1 MAGNDIIIGDVS
13 VQHALTFILIIIAT
27 VILGKLIYVFLRR
40 ILDKKISR
48 RRSKLF
54 AQGIQ
59 YLIIFL
65 GIYYGVYYILGLN
78 LLALATSL
86 GIIGIAIAFSAQQ
99 ILQNFLAALLIGVT
113 RIIQI
118 GDWVQSVDTPG
129 INVSQVK
136 EITLTNTSLRGVD
149 GRVYF
154 ISNSMLLNSRIVN
167 YTKSGFTEIPI
178 QLTIPSTIN
187 YQKIKAI
194 ILQIAEENTKILPN
208 IPKEEKIAAMNI
220 LKLPYIKHLLEKN
233 VDKLDLNM
241 FSPRILISNI
251 SGTSL
256 TMDIKI
262 WIREI
267 NKKDEIVSEFLEAIH
282 KKFNEDKIELK

>member
-13 VQHALTFILIIIAT
+13 AQHALTFILIIIAT
-27 VILGKLIYVFLRR
+27 VIFGKLIYVFLRR
-40 ILDKKISR
+40 VLDKKFSR

-54 AQGIQ
+54 AQGVQ

-65 GIYYGVYYILGLN
+65 GTYYGVYYILGLN
-78 LLALATSL
+78 LIALATSL

-136 EITLTNTSLRGVD
+136 EITLTSTSLRGVD

-178 QLTIPSTIN
+178 QLTIPSTID

-208 IPKEEKIAAMNI
+208 ITKEEKIAAINI
-220 LKLPYIKHLLEKN
+220 LNLPYIKHLLEKN
-233 VDKLDLNM
+233 VDKLDLNI
-241 FSPRILISNI
+241 FSPRVLISNI
-251 SGTSL
+251 SGSSL

-282 KKFNEDKIELK
+282 KKFNEEKIELK

>member
-1 MAGNDIIIGDVS
+1 MAINDIIIGDVS
-13 VQHALTFILIIIAT
+13 VQHALTFILIIIAI
-27 VILGKLIYVFLRR
+27 VILGKLVYVFLRR
-40 ILDKKISR
+40 VLDKKFSR

-54 AQGIQ
+54 AQGVQ
-59 YLIIFL
+59 YLIIVS

-99 ILQNFLAALLIGVT
+99 ILQNFLAALLIGIT
-113 RIIQI
+113 RTIQI

-154 ISNSMLLNSRIVN
+154 ISNSILLNSKIVN

-178 QLTIPSTIN
+178 QLTIPSNIN
-187 YQKIKAI
+187 YQKIKEI

-208 IPKEEKIAAMNI
+208 ITKEEKIAAINI
-220 LKLPYIKHLLEKN
+220 LKLPYIKNLLEKN

-251 SGTSL
+251 SGTTL